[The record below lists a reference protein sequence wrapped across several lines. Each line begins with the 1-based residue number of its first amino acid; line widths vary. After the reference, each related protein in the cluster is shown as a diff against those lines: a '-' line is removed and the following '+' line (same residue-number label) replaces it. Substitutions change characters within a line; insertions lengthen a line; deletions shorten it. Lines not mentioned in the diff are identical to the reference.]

1 MANEGWRAK
10 FPEAKVYHVSMA
22 ALDHCLLAL
31 NLKKSKPQRKRLKR
45 FFFEAMWAREGECKE
60 IIEQAWDPYRVLSD
74 LSIEERLSRC
84 QNNLRWWNQTV
95 FGNVNKKLRQK
106 KNRLQQLEL
115 LNMLNDNEAEIK
127 ELRQEVNEVLN
138 REKLCGNKDQES
150 TGFNMEIGTR
160 NFFMQQLARDGV
172 RIELRVYGTLK
183 VFGKKKKA

>member
-22 ALDHCLLAL
+22 ALDHYLLAL

-74 LSIEERLSRC
+74 LSIKERLSRC

-150 TGFNMEIGTR
+150 TGFNMEIETR